1 MLSSSAP
8 DANASGASPDA
19 PSDGADDA
27 SVLAAWARAF
37 PGPAGALAVPVT
49 LCGLPETIIL
59 PPAAQA
65 ALYLPLCRRLA
76 RATAAAAAADATA
89 PAQPRLLVGVSGP
102 AGSGKTCLAAVLTA
116 LLNAAPAALPCA
128 AMLSMDAYH
137 MPNAWLA
144 ERGLAAFKGRH
155 DTYHTAALAADL
167 ALLRAPH
174 ATPPQPPADAPPP
187 LPERASW
194 ASAAPAAGGGLEVL
208 LPVYDRGGTHD
219 PRLGGARIGPAVR
232 VVLVEGLFVARAAG
246 PWGAVRAQLAEVIA
260 LRAPLALCR
269 ARALHRRLRSILIK
283 QGGSA
288 AGGAAALG
296 AALDAGVLAQLQ
308 AAQAHYARAD
318 APTYREVAADEAG
331 ASVVVAHELAGGAVA
346 ALGGEGEGALALPAV
361 EAIAA
366 LQRLG
371 AGSGGGGLGEVV
383 AVRGLA

>member
-1 MLSSSAP
+1 MPLDGAAAP
-8 DANASGASPDA
+8 ADAS
-19 PSDGADDA
+19 ADDA
-27 SVLAAWARAF
+27 AVLAAWARAF
-37 PGPAGALAVPVT
+37 PGPAGALAVPVV
-49 LCGLPETIIL
+49 LCGLPETIAI
-59 PPAAQA
+59 PPAALA
-65 ALYLPLCRRLA
+65 ALYLPLCRWLA
-76 RATAAAAAADATA
+76 RAAAAA
-89 PAQPRLLVGVSGP
+89 PPRLLVGVSGP

-144 ERGLAAFKGRH
+144 ARGLAAFKGRH

-167 ALLRAPH
+167 ALLRAPR

-194 ASAAPAAGGGLEVL
+194 ASAAPAAGSASGGLEVL

-219 PRLGGARIGPAVR
+219 PRLGGAAIGPAVR
-232 VVLVEGLFVARAAG
+232 VVLVEGLFMARAGG
-246 PWGAVRAQLAEVIA
+246 PWGAVRAQLGEVIA

-269 ARALHRRLRSILIK
+269 ARALHRRLRAILLK
-283 QGGSA
+283 QGSG
-288 AGGAAALG
+288 AGGAALDLG

-308 AAQAHYARAD
+308 AAQEHYARAD

-331 ASVVVAHELAGGAVA
+331 ASVVVAHALAGGALA
-346 ALGGEGEGALALPAV
+346 ALGGGGEEEGALALPAV
-361 EAIAA
+361 QAIAA

-371 AGSGGGGLGEVV
+371 AGSSGGGGVGEVV